1 MKLYKEP
8 LIICVSF
15 VIAGVM
21 AIWTLIA
28 LPNQSVEPTVDHKT
42 PLPVLMGDQTIAQLE
57 QTPGIGAIGEPKPK
71 TSIVQK
77 MPPLDLRS
85 PADRLKKQPKHKKV
99 KPLPFGAQMELQ
111 LQNQGLP
118 TLIN

>member
-8 LIICVSF
+8 LIIGVSF
-15 VIAGVM
+15 VVAGVM
-21 AIWTLIA
+21 AIWTFIA

-42 PLPVLMGDQTIAQLE
+42 PLPVLMGNQTISQLE
-57 QTPGIGAIGEPKPK
+57 QTPGIGAISEPKPK
-71 TSIVQK
+71 TSIIQK